1 MDRENSWKQSANA
14 WIAYIDSGDSVRELL
29 LDSVMLRLVGDVT
42 GRRVLDLGC
51 GEGRF
56 CRMLSER
63 GAETVGIDPTRTLVA
78 TAASRHPSGSYVR
91 APAEN
96 LPFADASFELAVSY
110 ITLVDIEGYREAISE
125 VARVLK
131 PGGRFVVANVGFTS
145 ASSAWVR
152 DEQGR
157 RLYRP
162 VDRYLEE
169 RPIPLQW
176 RNIQVINWHR
186 PLSAYMRAYLGEG
199 LLLRD
204 FLEPMPPDDSLRDDP
219 YFEDWYRVPEFTVM
233 VWERPA

>member
-1 MDRENSWKQSANA
+1 MDRDNSWHASADA
-14 WIAYIDSGDSVRELL
+14 WIAYIDSGASVRELL
-29 LDSVMLRLVGDVT
+29 LDRVMLRLVGDVT

-63 GAETVGIDPTRTLVA
+63 GAETVGIDPTAGMVA
-78 TAASRHPSGSYVR
+78 TASARHPSGRYVR
-91 APAEN
+91 APAEA
-96 LPFADASFELAVSY
+96 LPFADASFNVGVSY
-110 ITLVDIEGYREAISE
+110 ITLVDIEGYRGAIHE

-131 PGGRFVVANVGFTS
+131 PGGRFIVANVSFVS
-145 ASSAWVR
+145 ASTAWVR

-169 RPIPLQW
+169 RPIPLEW
-176 RNIQVINWHR
+176 RDIRVINWHR
-186 PLSAYMRAYLGEG
+186 PLSSYMQAYLDAGFV
-199 LLLRD
+199 LRD
-204 FLEPMPPDDSLRDDP
+204 FLEPMPADDSLRDNP
-219 YFEDWYRVPEFTVM
+219 HFEDWYRVPEFTVM